1 MVNLKYS
8 VKLKSTPKKG
18 LRSSSRNM
26 NDSQATPTTSGTNE
40 AEKPLNETVKKILS
54 ERNDEGE
61 SLFDIIRN
69 IVREEFKIHES
80 NIKELINSNV
90 NKTTEHL
97 DKLSAEIVDLTASLE
112 FTQKKI
118 DEELF
123 QVKKEIKNLKTEVK
137 AIEDDLLN
145 ADEVSAKLVELEDR
159 SRRNNLR
166 IDGIKEEPN
175 ETWEA
180 CEKKSKISLRISW
193 E

>member
-1 MVNLKYS
+1 M
-8 VKLKSTPKKG
+8 
-18 LRSSSRNM
+18 
-26 NDSQATPTTSGTNE
+26 
-40 AEKPLNETVKKILS
+40 S

-90 NKTTEHL
+90 NKTTERL
-97 DKLSAEIVDLTASLE
+97 DKLSAEIVDLTTSLE
-112 FTQKKI
+112 FTHKKI

-145 ADEVSAKLVELEDR
+145 ADEVSANLVELEDR
-159 SRRNNLR
+159 SLRNNLR

-180 CEKKSKISLRISW
+180 CEKKIQDIIVDKMGIESGVEIDRCHRIGPRKTKTG
-193 E
+193 